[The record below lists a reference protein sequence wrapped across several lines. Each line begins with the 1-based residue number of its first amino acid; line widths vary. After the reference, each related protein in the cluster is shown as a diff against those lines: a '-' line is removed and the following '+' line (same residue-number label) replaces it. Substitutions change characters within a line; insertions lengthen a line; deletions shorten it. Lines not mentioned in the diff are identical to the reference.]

1 MSLTGSRLPSRWF
14 VRPVLLATAA
24 FLMLLVAIGAL
35 GIRYWHERQVA
46 SEGVEHSG
54 QVIDALER
62 VRTHISDI
70 ETEKRSYLLTRDPS
84 HLAPYGAS
92 DESVRGEI
100 EALQALV
107 SDDQLQSLRAAH
119 LALIVAAKLRPLDDL
134 VDTANAAGMDAALA
148 LLRGMDEIQVQIDQ
162 MLDVERF
169 LLARWQ
175 ARVDTLQQS
184 TIWLIAAA
192 VVVAIIFAA
201 GAFALARREVTRRRR
216 ATEENI
222 RLYGDLEKREAKIR
236 RLVDSSIIGIMIA
249 DLGGRIIEANDA
261 FLKMMGYSR
270 EDLVS
275 GRMRWD
281 EITPAEWLPV
291 SQEAML
297 QIRTTG
303 SSVPFEKEYFR
314 KDGSRVPVLVGAT
327 VVERG
332 QEDVIAFVLDLTE
345 RKQAEGR
352 QKLLLD
358 ERKRAEYLSGQVFE
372 SSPDAVSIVG
382 RDYRYQ
388 RVNPT
393 CARNWGMA
401 AEKIVGM
408 HVADMAGSDVFEQVK
423 PNLDRC
429 FAGEEVSYSGWFTL
443 ASGRRYVATTH
454 TPMRP
459 DTERVEAALIISRD
473 LTEHVLASEALRE
486 AQMEL
491 AHVNRVTTMGQL
503 TASIA
508 HEVNQPIAA
517 TLANAEAALRWL
529 GAQPAD
535 LEEARQALGRIVKD
549 GKRAGDI
556 IGRIRAHIRKVPPQT
571 DRLDINETILE
582 VVALTRS
589 ELLRNGV
596 SLQTE
601 LADVPL
607 IQGDRIQLQQV
618 ILNLIVNA
626 IQAMGEVGE
635 GSRALSI
642 STGMDASGNLLVG
655 VRDSGPGLN
664 PESRGRLFDAFYTT
678 KAAGMGMGL
687 SICRSIIE
695 AHGGRVWAA
704 ANVPQ
709 GAVFQFTLPLQRE
722 SELS

>member
-35 GIRYWHERQVA
+35 GIRYWHERQAA
-46 SEGVEHSG
+46 SQGVEHSG
-54 QVIDALER
+54 QVIDALDR
-62 VRTHISDI
+62 VRAHISDI
-70 ETEKRSYLLTRDPS
+70 ETEKRSYLLTRDPT
-84 HLAPYGAS
+84 LLGPYSAS

-119 LALIVAAKLRPLDDL
+119 LALIVAAKLRPLDEL
-134 VDTANAAGMDAALA
+134 LDTANTAGMDAALA

-175 ARVDTLQQS
+175 ARVDALQQS

-201 GAFALARREVTRRRR
+201 GAFALARHEVTRRRR
-216 ATEENI
+216 ATEENT

-236 RLVDSSIIGIMIA
+236 RLVDSSIIGIIIP

-261 FLKMMGYSR
+261 FLEMVGYSR

-281 EITPAEWLPV
+281 EMTPAEWLPV
-291 SQEAML
+291 SQQAML
-297 QIRTTG
+297 QMRTTG
-303 SSVPFEKEYFR
+303 SCAPFEKEYFR

-327 VVERG
+327 VVERE
-332 QEDVIAFVLDLTE
+332 QDEAVAFVLDLTE
-345 RKQAEGR
+345 RKQ
-352 QKLLLD
+352 
-358 ERKRAEYLSGQVFE
+358 AEYLSGQVFE
-372 SSPDAVSIVG
+372 SSPDGVCIVG

-388 RVNPT
+388 RANPT
-393 CARNWGMA
+393 CEQDWGVA
-401 AEKIVGM
+401 AEKLVGM
-408 HVADMAGSDVFEQVK
+408 HVADIGGIDVFEQTIR

-429 FAGEEVSYSGWFTL
+429 LAGEEVSYSGWFAL
-443 ASGRRYVATTH
+443 PFGRRYLAVTY

-459 DTERVEAALIISRD
+459 DAERVEAALVISRD

-517 TLANAEAALRWL
+517 TLTNAEAALRWL

-535 LEEARQALGRIVKD
+535 LEEVRQALGRIVKD

-556 IGRIRAHIRKVPPQT
+556 IGRIRAHIKKVPPQT
-571 DRLDINETILE
+571 DRLDINESILE

-596 SLQTE
+596 SLQTQ
-601 LADVPL
+601 LADLPL
-607 IQGDRIQLQQV
+607 IQGDRVQLQQV
-618 ILNLIVNA
+618 MLNLIINA
-626 IQAMGEVGE
+626 VQAMSEVGE
-635 GSRALSI
+635 DPRELRI
-642 STGMDASGNLLVG
+642 STGTDASGNLLVG

-664 PESRGRLFDAFYTT
+664 PASVDRLFEAFYTT
-678 KAAGMGMGL
+678 KAGGMGMGL

-695 AHGGRVWAA
+695 AHGGHVWAS

-709 GAVFQFTLPLQRE
+709 GAIFQFTLPAHRE
-722 SELS
+722 SESY